1 MLQSRAVPDFGS
13 GSGWNPE
20 LFPNPADIWLR
31 QKSHRSWIVLP
42 DLKSQQFRFFP
53 DIR

>member
-31 QKSHRSWIVLP
+31 QTSGSGKNP
-42 DLKSQQFRFFP
+42 TGAG
-53 DIR
+53 